1 MKRSQIN
8 TVLRDAAS
16 FAAHHGFS
24 LPGFAHWTPEDF
36 ESRRASVGGIIER
49 GLGWDVTDFGLGRF
63 DTDGLVLFT
72 LRNGRL
78 SELRQGGGMLY
89 AEKMI
94 VVRAGQTC
102 PLHRHNLKTEDII
115 NRAGGTLAVRLFMSD
130 PDGGLDQSKAVTV
143 ETDAIGHV
151 LPAGAV
157 LRLGP
162 GESVTLRP
170 GVWHSFWAEKEDV
183 LVGEVSTV
191 NDDATDNVFHEPIGR
206 FPRIEEDEAPTRLLV
221 IDYASRL
228 G

>member
-8 TVLRDAAS
+8 AALHGAAS
-16 FAAHHGFS
+16 FAARHGFS
-24 LPGFAHWTPEDF
+24 LPPFAHWTPEDF
-36 ESRRASVGGIIER
+36 ESRRAAVGGIIER

-78 SELRQGGGMLY
+78 SELRQGGGMIY

-115 NRAGGTLAVRLFMSD
+115 NRGGGTLALRLFMSD
-130 PDGGLDQSKAVTV
+130 SNGGLDGSTAVTV

-162 GESVTLRP
+162 GESITLRP
-170 GVWHSFWAEKEDV
+170 GVWHSFWAEREDV

-191 NDDATDNVFHEPIGR
+191 NDDETDNVFHEPVGR

>member
-36 ESRRASVGGIIER
+36 ESRRASVAGIIER

-130 PDGGLDQSKAVTV
+130 PDGSLDQSKAVTV

-191 NDDATDNVFHEPIGR
+191 NDDETDNVFHEPIGR

>member
-8 TVLRDAAS
+8 AVLRDAAT
-16 FAAHHGFS
+16 FAAGHGFS
-24 LPGFAHWTPEDF
+24 LPPFAHWTPENF
-36 ESRRASVGGIIER
+36 KSRRAELGGIVER

-63 DTDGLVLFT
+63 DSDGLVLFT

-78 SELRQGGGMLY
+78 SELRQGRGMLY

-115 NRAGGTLAVRLFMSD
+115 NRGGGTLALRLFVSESS
-130 PDGGLDQSKAVTV
+130 GGLDGSGAVTV
-143 ETDAIGHV
+143 ETDGIERV

-157 LRLGP
+157 LCLGP
-162 GESVTLRP
+162 GESITLRA
-170 GVWHSFWAEKEDV
+170 GVWHSFWAEKDDV
-183 LVGEVSTV
+183 LLGEVSTV
-191 NDDATDNVFHEPIGR
+191 NDDETDNVFHEPIGR